1 MTELENLKVKLFE
14 LVECISAL
22 ENKPNKDVITFTKEQ
37 LQNYSKF
44 LIDEAVSSIKTS
56 IKQEIVEDLID
67 EAIDL
72 EISSYNREIF
82 VNIDERAIQNQ
93 IISVVEESVSAE
105 DIEDSVMCALE
116 HVFPSL
122 QD

>member
-14 LVECISAL
+14 IVECIGAL

-37 LQNYSKF
+37 LQNYSQF
-44 LIDEAVSSIKTS
+44 LIDEAVISIKTS
-56 IKQEIVEDLID
+56 IEQEICEDLID

-72 EISSYNREIF
+72 EISSHNREIF
-82 VNIDERAIQNQ
+82 VNIDERAIKNQ
-93 IISVVEESVSAE
+93 IISVVEDSIGEGG
-105 DIEDSVMCALE
+105 IECCVQDALE

-122 QD
+122 